1 MPSYLT
7 SKTFPQKL
15 QLTPDEIYDIIN
27 APMKEMEKSDLL
39 SNDQA
44 MIDLIVETMP
54 PNLSMELSRD
64 ISKIRDLFQQ
74 LVEDDERYAKLV
86 KEAASRVG
94 SVREATRQEEDEEK
108 QKLRES
114 ENMQKKAE
122 EMLENARKAREG
134 K

>member
-15 QLTPDEIYDIIN
+15 ELTPDEIYDIIN

-39 SNDQA
+39 SNDQS

-94 SVREATRQEEDEEK
+94 SVREATRQEEDEEQ
-108 QKLRES
+108 QKLRQS
-114 ENMQKKAE
+114 RYAE
-122 EMLENARKAREG
+122 ES
-134 K
+134 

>member
-15 QLTPDEIYDIIN
+15 QLTPDEIFDIIN
-27 APMKEMEKSDLL
+27 APMKEMEKSELL
-39 SNDQA
+39 SNDQT

-64 ISKIRDLFQQ
+64 ISKIRDVFQE
-74 LVEDDERYAKLV
+74 LVENDERYAKLV

-94 SVREATRQEEDEEK
+94 SVREATRAEEDEEQQKIKDQQNIMK
-108 QKLRES
+108 Q
-114 ENMQKKAE
+114 AE
-122 EMLENARKAREG
+122 EALNKAKVAREG

>member
-1 MPSYLT
+1 
-7 SKTFPQKL
+7 
-15 QLTPDEIYDIIN
+15 
-27 APMKEMEKSDLL
+27 
-39 SNDQA
+39 
-44 MIDLIVETMP
+44 
-54 PNLSMELSRD
+54 MELSRD

-94 SVREATRQEEDEEK
+94 SVREATRQEEDEEQ
-108 QKLRES
+108 QKLRDS
-114 ENMQKKAE
+114 QDMQKKAE